1 MKRSSNRATSQLRRL
16 FGIGA
21 PPPDDISLILDLL
34 DLLDPRVAPKMML
47 SAARR
52 RSERTIVGGCGIF
65 RREA

>member
-1 MKRSSNRATSQLRRL
+1 MKRSSTRATSQLRRL

-21 PPPDDISLILDLL
+21 VPPDDISLILDLL
-34 DLLDPRVAPKMML
+34 DPRVAPKMMH

-52 RSERTIVGGCGIF
+52 RSERTIAGGCGIL